1 MMLKQGGWKWTS
13 IGLII
18 MKKTDSSVCSAWEK
32 SEPKEKNIPENGKE
46 VIPSSGSAGIRI
58 QRCSSCG
65 KLLFVKTEEDC
76 YRAACN
82 ACNIQYMQKR

>member
-1 MMLKQGGWKWTS
+1 MDINWFDNYEEDGQLS
-13 IGLII
+13 LF
-18 MKKTDSSVCSAWEK
+18 SVGEDIEDLRE

-76 YRAACN
+76 YRAVCN